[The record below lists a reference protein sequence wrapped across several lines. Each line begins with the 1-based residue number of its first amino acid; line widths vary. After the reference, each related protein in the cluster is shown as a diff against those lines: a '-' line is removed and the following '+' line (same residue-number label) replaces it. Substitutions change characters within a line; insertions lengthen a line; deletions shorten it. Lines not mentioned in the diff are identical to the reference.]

1 MLCHACGGM
10 AEHNGYILQGYII
23 GERYGGSESMAGH
36 MRGQILLY
44 TSEIGYFL
52 EVAVHFLVTH
62 DRQAASF
69 LYAGRM
75 FPVFFQ
81 YGQRNGQ

>member
-1 MLCHACGGM
+1 
-10 AEHNGYILQGYII
+10 
-23 GERYGGSESMAGH
+23 
-36 MRGQILLY
+36 MRGQVFLY
-44 TSEIGYFL
+44 AAEIGDFL
-52 EVAVHFLVTH
+52 EVAVHFLVAH